1 MGFYVKVKTRT
12 VTMEKKPQK
21 LEQITVSMQE
31 IWKHT
36 RPMVQKS
43 KKAYSRKGKK
53 RQDYLSNNQE

>member
-1 MGFYVKVKTRT
+1 
-12 VTMEKKPQK
+12 MEKKPQK

-36 RPMVQKS
+36 RPLVQKS

-53 RQDYLSNNQE
+53 KQQYFPINKED